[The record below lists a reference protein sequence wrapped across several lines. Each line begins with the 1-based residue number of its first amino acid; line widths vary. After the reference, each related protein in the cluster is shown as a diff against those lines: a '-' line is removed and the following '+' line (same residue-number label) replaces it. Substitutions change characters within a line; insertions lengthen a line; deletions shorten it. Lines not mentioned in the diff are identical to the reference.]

1 MMKRKEKP
9 KYTMWQNIRYMFSMA
24 WKHQKRVLVL
34 GFLLVFL
41 NISLNLTQLFVAPQ
55 ILEKV
60 ECAAPIGE
68 LVGTIGFFTLLL
80 FLLTTL
86 REFADSWV
94 KYTGEVHVRSK
105 IIDDINYKTF
115 TTSYPN
121 TNDPKVQKVLEGAQT
136 ATSGNNEAT
145 EHIWTT
151 LTDLITNIG
160 GFLLYLM
167 LLTNLEPVLVVVVV
181 VTAVIGFYVSKWSNE
196 WRYRNRDAT
205 QKCWKQ
211 MDYVED
217 RAHSIE
223 LAKDIRI
230 FGLENWLKDIYD
242 SVLHT
247 YEAFMMK
254 REKAYLVANI
264 ADVVLSL
271 ARNGVAY
278 VYLISMAITQRLSAS
293 EFLLYFTA
301 ISGFATWVTGILEAC
316 STLHKESLD
325 IGVVQEY
332 LNYPEIFRFEGGK
345 PIPKAASYEL
355 ELSHVTFRYPGTEHN
370 LFEDL
375 NLTIHPGEKLAVVG
389 LNGAGKSSLVKLLCG
404 FYDPDEGH
412 VLLNGQDIR
421 EFNRQEYY
429 GLLSAVYQE
438 YSVVDVNVGQNVTC
452 CKQKN
457 DEGRIYDCL
466 EKAGLSSFIRELPQK
481 LDTPVGRN
489 VYLDGVLFSGGQTQ
503 RLMLARAL
511 YKNGPILILD
521 EPTAALDPIA
531 ENDIYRKYNE
541 MAAGKTSLFISHRL
555 ASTRF
560 CDRIIFLADGK
571 IAEEGTHESLLAF
584 GGEYAKLYEVQSRY
598 YQEGRDFR

>member
-1 MMKRKEKP
+1 MKRKEKP

-316 STLHKESLD
+316 STLHKECLD

-355 ELSHVTFRYPGTEHN
+355 ELRHVTFRYPGTEHN

-560 CDRIIFLADGK
+560 CDRIIFLTDGK